1 MAREDR
7 WGRTY
12 ESFGE
17 DPALVKQLETVID
30 GLQGRPGQLDRPDR
44 VLATAKHYA
53 GDGLT
58 TYGTA

>member
-1 MAREDR
+1 MARDDR

-17 DPALVKQLETVID
+17 TPRLVKSMETVID
-30 GLQGRPGQLDRPDR
+30 GLQGKPGQLDDADR
-44 VLATAKHYA
+44 VLATAKHFA

-58 TYGTA
+58 A